1 MRIQAIVDEAQEI
14 YRRRCDLYQSYEDM
28 LNRYKSTKS
37 ASQFT
42 SERKRLEMEHKN
54 LNHNLAQ
61 IQGKFGD
68 LYADGVEKVRVCSHC
83 FLLRI
88 ICTYCHFDLVPS
100 FFLMD
105 FVHWIFYTDSL
116 NLTARHFLLHNVRKG
131 ETSWSTYILWK
142 ELEKHSRNNQLVD
155 VFYGGRD

>member
-68 LYADGVEKVRVCSHC
+68 LYADGVEKVKEIITLDSRYRD
-83 FLLRI
+83 LLQECVQSAERLI
-88 ICTYCHFDLVPS
+88 SGKITRQQYQTSASDINSKKADLRS
-100 FFLMD
+100 RMD
-105 FVHWIFYTDSL
+105 TLIE
-116 NLTARHFLLHNVRKG
+116 NL
-131 ETSWSTYILWK
+131 
-142 ELEKHSRNNQLVD
+142 
-155 VFYGGRD
+155 